1 MTKVNELASKH
12 AKARAPST
20 THDSSTEWQKQE
32 QGEKGD
38 VDSWEGDL
46 LVLAVGNAQ
55 QAGGPRNHLFTSV
68 MQLRDLLCPKCVS
81 RGFRLLLT
89 LGSCG
94 VQLIASCM
102 MLKHPI
108 CREVFPLLCA
118 LHFAAPCALVPQ
130 LHTNN
135 NCRHWHLSKY
145 LACMAYTCCIQLDSS
160 GQQGIC
166 LRHAA
171 SLTPDYVLCAGGG
184 MKMCPEAKIDDGLL
198 DITYVQNIAPEKVPE
213 LMQTLAMG
221 GRDNDDLAESIKTM
235 RVPWLEV
242 VTSHSVHAWLHLL
255 VEALHKARL
264 LHIGLHSA
272 LQ

>member
-1 MTKVNELASKH
+1 MATLSHCSHPRCHNVHPHPKYHLFCPRAHCLNAVLSRLPLADCAGMTKVNELASKH

-130 LHTNN
+130 LHANN

-145 LACMAYTCCIQLDSS
+145 LACMAYTC
-160 GQQGIC
+160 
-166 LRHAA
+166 
-171 SLTPDYVLCAGGG
+171 
-184 MKMCPEAKIDDGLL
+184 
-198 DITYVQNIAPEKVPE
+198 
-213 LMQTLAMG
+213 
-221 GRDNDDLAESIKTM
+221 
-235 RVPWLEV
+235 
-242 VTSHSVHAWLHLL
+242 
-255 VEALHKARL
+255 
-264 LHIGLHSA
+264 
-272 LQ
+272 